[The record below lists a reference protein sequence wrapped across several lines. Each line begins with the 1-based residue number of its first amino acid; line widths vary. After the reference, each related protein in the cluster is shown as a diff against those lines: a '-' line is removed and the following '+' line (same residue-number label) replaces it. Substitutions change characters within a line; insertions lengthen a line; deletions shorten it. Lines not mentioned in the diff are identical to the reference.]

1 MLHSTPFVQRKKSG
15 FFGDAKSYSPIL
27 KKPQKKPSR
36 IWPLIDEPVSPIAC
50 NPAVDPVSP
59 VLSDKDFG
67 ILRQILIKI
76 RTVKFLKKKHF
87 YENNRS
93 T

>member
-36 IWPLIDEPVSPIAC
+36 ISPLIDEPVSPIAC

-67 ILRQILIKI
+67 ILRKSFSQI
-76 RTVKFLKKKHF
+76 RTVNLQKKHF
-87 YENNRS
+87 YENNCS